1 MWLVVRA
8 ESGGEVD
15 GGDAQ
20 EAGGYVAAVG
30 NYFIGSEA
38 LMSEG

>member
-8 ESGGEVD
+8 EGGGEVD
-15 GGDAQ
+15 GGDTQ

-30 NYFIGSEA
+30 NYSIGSEA
-38 LMSEG
+38 FMSEG